1 MLPVLMRPRGVSLL
15 VLGAFLAVGPVVSRA
30 MRSGFLLGE
39 TGACADAGIENPRTV
54 DVGRAFFDVE
64 EPADWGV
71 WRSDAHDFLMGAGE
85 TFTVVGAVS
94 AVATDEFASVGS
106 AVSKGLALLGV
117 SDSDTD
123 VLVDTGEPG
132 RVGVSVIS
140 VAEEDGTVEVA

>member
-1 MLPVLMRPRGVSLL
+1 
-15 VLGAFLAVGPVVSRA
+15 
-30 MRSGFLLGE
+30 
-39 TGACADAGIENPRTV
+39 
-54 DVGRAFFDVE
+54 
-64 EPADWGV
+64 
-71 WRSDAHDFLMGAGE
+71 MGAGE
-85 TFTVVGAVS
+85 TFTVVEGAVS

-106 AVSKGLALLGV
+106 AVSKGFALLGV